1 MNVVREAKLYKKIK
15 DKVQCNLCERRCL
28 ISEGEKG
35 FCKTRVNIKGKLYT
49 LVYGDISAIE
59 SRPIEIKPFFH
70 FYPGSS
76 ALTFSTWSC
85 NFACPWCQNWH
96 LSRTEPNPEKAKFI
110 SPKEIV
116 KKALLYGDSG
126 LCVSFQEPTLLF
138 EFCLQA
144 FKLAKEK
151 NLYNTFVSNGYMSLE
166 ALKMLRDAGLDA
178 MNIDIKGN
186 EEVYE
191 RYLKAKASVVWRNA
205 REAKKLG
212 IHVEMINLIITDV
225 NDSETCINEIVEL
238 HLKNLG
244 EETPLHFT
252 RYFPAYKFSNPA
264 TKIQTLEKAY
274 EIAKRK
280 GILYPYLGNVPGHK
294 YENTY
299 CHNCG
304 ELLIK
309 RLGYKVLKINIEN
322 GRCPRCKVKVPILF

>member
-1 MNVVREAKLYKKIK
+1 MHEALLCC
-15 DKVQCNLCERRCL
+15 DDRCNLCHRKCR
-28 ISEGEKG
+28 IKSGESG
-35 FCKTRVNIKGKLYT
+35 YCGARININGKIYT
-49 LVYGDISAIE
+49 LTYGNLSAIE
-59 SRPIEIKPFFH
+59 LRPMEIKPFFH
-70 FYPGSS
+70 FYPGSY
-76 ALTFSTWSC
+76 ALTFSTYSC
-85 NFACPWCQNWH
+85 NFHCPWCQNWH
-96 LSRTEPNPEKAKFI
+96 ISMKKPMARYSMISPEKLVEMA
-110 SPKEIV
+110 
-116 KKALLYGDSG
+116 GQHG
-126 LCVSFQEPTLLF
+126 LCASFNEPTLLF
-138 EFCLQA
+138 EYCIDV
-144 FKLAKEK
+144 FKLSRGR
-151 NLYNTFVSNGYMSLE
+151 NSIVSNGYMSRE
-166 ALKMLRDAGLDA
+166 ALKMLHEAGLNA
-178 MNIDIKGN
+178 MNIDIKGD
-186 EEVYE
+186 EEVYKK
-191 RYLKAKASVVWRNA
+191 YLKADEKHVWKIA
-205 REAKKLG
+205 EYAKKLG

-274 EIAKRK
+274 EIAKRE